1 MSDYNFVDGFTELL
15 FTAGDTGNK
24 LWVNATG
31 WNFEGRDKKNVIL
44 ESYNEILDE
53 SKKTNGKWILL
64 DYDMSIYH
72 QNGIGS
78 EELKFVCI
86 DGREAV
92 FTKDFSKDG
101 SYELVTDSKY
111 KGTYNYCPPAPKP
124 KNITD
129 VKGISNFVL
138 KATGHFFADVLPY
151 YLAGKN
157 NDRI

>member
-1 MSDYNFVDGFTELL
+1 MSERFVDRFTEVL
-15 FTAGDTGNK
+15 FTAGDIGNK
-24 LWVNATG
+24 LWIKATG
-31 WNFEGRDKKNVIL
+31 WNFEGRDKKNVIT
-44 ESYNEILDE
+44 ESFNEIWDE
-53 SKKTNGKWILL
+53 SQKPNSNWILL
-64 DYDMSIYH
+64 DYEMSIYH
-72 QNGIGS
+72 QNGVGDD
-78 EELKFVCI
+78 ELKFVCI

-101 SYELVTDSKY
+101 SYELVTDPKF